1 MYTPYDEV
9 TIQSLKDSLELCED
23 RVMRK
28 SILNVLKY
36 YMTKSDY
43 DDFIENESI
52 DEDVYEEDT
61 HLLPTDVLVEE
72 GKKYLMLK
80 GNLQA
85 NDAQMVTWSEIG
97 KNVLTT

>member
-1 MYTPYDEV
+1 MYSPYEEV
-9 TIQSLKDSLELCED
+9 TIQSLKDSLDFCED
-23 RVMRK
+23 RGMRE
-28 SILNVLKY
+28 STLNVLKY
-36 YMTKSDY
+36 YMKKSDY
-43 DDFIENESI
+43 DDFIKNKAI